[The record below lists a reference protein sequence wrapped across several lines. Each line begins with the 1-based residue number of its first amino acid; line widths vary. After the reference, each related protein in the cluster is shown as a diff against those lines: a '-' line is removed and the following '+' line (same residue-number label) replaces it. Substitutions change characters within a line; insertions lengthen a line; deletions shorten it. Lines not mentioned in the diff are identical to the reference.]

1 MMILELHRPESR
13 TSKANL
19 CFDAL
24 ATAYETVN
32 NFDASV
38 DPECISVFWGLG
50 GNNSAKI
57 KHCVQS
63 RIPWLF
69 VDMPYWH
76 RWTANNLDWSIAEAH
91 WRFVPNAFHPTA
103 YHEFKNN
110 RLSDIGVSTT
120 EVELKNT
127 VLICPSSD
135 TLTNH
140 CLGFDS
146 NEWILQT
153 VELVKRQFPDRQI
166 KIRHKPRNKYT
177 SGPDAATISIEDEL
191 ADCCAVVGFSTIAL
205 VDAAAYGIP
214 TYYTHSGF
222 SPTEPIG
229 TNLIKFIGKNNN
241 RELWLNTLSNYQ
253 YSLKEITANKL
264 DDILKCYL
272 Q

>member
-1 MMILELHRPESR
+1 
-13 TSKANL
+13 
-19 CFDAL
+19 
-24 ATAYETVN
+24 
-32 NFDASV
+32 
-38 DPECISVFWGLG
+38 
-50 GNNSAKI
+50 
-57 KHCVQS
+57 
-63 RIPWLF
+63 
-69 VDMPYWH
+69 
-76 RWTANNLDWSIAEAH
+76 
-91 WRFVPNAFHPTA
+91 VPNAFHPTA

-110 RLSDIGVSTT
+110 RLSDIGVGAT
-120 EVELKNT
+120 EVELKST

-153 VELVKRQFPDRQI
+153 VELVRRRFPDCQI

-177 SGPDAATISIEDEL
+177 SGPDAATIPIIDDL

-205 VDAAAYGIP
+205 VDAAAHGIP

-229 TNLIKFIGKNNN
+229 TNLTKFVIKNNN
-241 RELWLNTLSNYQ
+241 EKLWLNTLSNYQ

-264 DDILKCYL
+264 DDILKCYW